1 MKFKFLLSVAALGLS
16 VFLYSCESNDAPV
29 TYSSISGSTNKVLV
43 EIFTNT
49 SCVPCVAANTYLD
62 AVTDTNII
70 IIRTHTTLYP
80 NDPFYLYN
88 VTDNGARQTYYN
100 AANANPQAFLFG
112 TYMGIFNA
120 NNWTNQLNTQ
130 LNTSRNMGVAISRT
144 YDTTTRAGNL
154 NISINQTSGASVG
167 DLVYHIALTENGL
180 LYNAPNGE
188 HVFEQVLR
196 DLLTT
201 PGGDGLNISS
211 GQTVNLQK
219 SFTLPAEIS
228 DRNSS
233 IIVYTQS
240 VSTKQVY
247 GVQIVKIR

>member
-1 MKFKFLLSVAALGLS
+1 MKLKFLLPLVILGLS

-29 TYSSISGSTNKVLV
+29 TYSSITGSSNKALV

-49 SCVPCVAANTYLD
+49 SCVPCVAANQYLD
-62 AVTDTNII
+62 AITDTNVI

-88 VTDNGARQTYYN
+88 ATDNGARQTYYN

-112 TYMGIFNA
+112 SYMGIFNA
-120 NNWTNQLNTQ
+120 NNWTSQLNAK
-130 LNTSRNMGVAISRT
+130 LNSSRNMGVTISKT

-154 NISINQTSGASVG
+154 NITINQTSGANVS

-180 LYNAPNGE
+180 AYNAPNGE

-196 DLLTT
+196 DLLTS
-201 PGGDGLNISS
+201 PNGDALNISS
-211 GQTVNLQK
+211 GQSINLQK
-219 SFTLPAEIS
+219 SFTLPAEIT
-228 DRNSS
+228 DRNAS
-233 IIVYTQS
+233 IIVFTQS
-240 VSTKQVY
+240 VSTKEVF
-247 GVQIVKIR
+247 GVQSVKIR